1 MTIKKDVAKKLIKNL
16 GIDIVLQC
24 IIELVDDSI
33 DSTDYDIDSIRNPDD
48 LWKFKLIEGLEHA
61 YEAYLSGRNKIGEST

>member
-1 MTIKKDVAKKLIKNL
+1 MTIKKDIAKKLINNL
-16 GIDIVLQC
+16 GIDIILQC
-24 IIELVDDSI
+24 IIELMDDSI

-61 YEAYLSGRNKIGEST
+61 YEAYLSGTNKVGEST